1 MRILPFIAALLI
13 ACSGNGGGSAPKA
26 ALPADTPTQAGHP
39 TLPRDTVTQ
48 SLSATALSMER
59 QGMVNVQS
67 VDPTIRVSLMYS
79 RPDNFTGRVLYD
91 DLREGYLHPK
101 AAKALAMA
109 QKRLKELHPELSLII
124 FDATRPMSIQQ
135 KMWNVVKGTSKNIYV
150 SNPANGGGMHNYGM
164 AVDISICR
172 ENGDTIPMGALVD
185 HMSSLSHIDH
195 EDVLVRTKRMT
206 EEARANR
213 QLLREVMAVGGFKPL
228 RTEWWHFNLC
238 TRAEAKRN
246 YKVIR

>member
-13 ACSGNGGGSAPKA
+13 ACSGNGGGRAPKA
-26 ALPADTPTQAGHP
+26 ALPADTPTQAGHS

-109 QKRLKELHPELSLII
+109 QKRLKELRPELSLII
-124 FDATRPMSIQQ
+124 FDATRPISIQQ
-135 KMWNVVKGTSKNIYV
+135 KMWNVVKGT
-150 SNPANGGGMHNYGM
+150 
-164 AVDISICR
+164 
-172 ENGDTIPMGALVD
+172 
-185 HMSSLSHIDH
+185 
-195 EDVLVRTKRMT
+195 
-206 EEARANR
+206 
-213 QLLREVMAVGGFKPL
+213 
-228 RTEWWHFNLC
+228 
-238 TRAEAKRN
+238 
-246 YKVIR
+246 